1 MTPTP
6 SLRLHGKDSAAAA
19 AQGDAASA
27 LAESLID
34 QALNAARAGT
44 LAELLRTRP
53 RAARWLMRRWHAIA
67 LGAAGDAFGG
77 PQGLDA
83 VAEALLRWLVTQLR
97 PDLEPNL
104 DDIHREAWLNQ
115 VPWRPMLAVA
125 CHYLGVA
132 VPEFRDRYRRSSGEA
147 AMENLCG
154 LWGVGPSTFYRYV
167 DRARRQMVQIA
178 LEPATSV
185 PRRMALRRFMQ
196 GEALLRSGL
205 HDEAGRRAWHERQ
218 AERTLARRDLPSAL
232 WHQLQAGDAAGMVS
246 VLRDHALALA
256 AEPEVDALIERVPLA
271 DLPVRQQFD
280 LCLARA
286 GLARARHANDREL
299 AAYGD
304 ALRYAH
310 AAQDRLLMGIAYSA
324 LGRYHDPRDADRALS
339 CYQDSVAYL
348 GGEVLDADDAQ
359 TAEQVLTTM
368 ARLAWLYVARNDP
381 RARAVLD
388 EAERVRSR
396 VKVPDT
402 VLGMLEQT
410 WGEFWRQSGDLRAA
424 LEHKHRALNIFE
436 RVGDQRSVLVT
447 QLNLGLLYG
456 EQRDF
461 DRAISYSNAVAQAA
475 AQGTLEPA
483 IAVSSHGNLGAI
495 YSWANRLDDAIV
507 HYRLALD
514 GALKADLR
522 LHANRTHHNLA
533 EAYYKRFRQ
542 TRDPED
548 ERLGDL
554 HAQAVLQA
562 PLTECSAALV
572 ELTRR
577 LKDETLSGE
586 AIELTAP
593 AQGQARDRLIPQ
605 EAAVHFELM
614 SDIQRHRATL
624 AVALPPDT
632 HVRARLAIANAYLAI
647 SAQERE
653 AALQLIERHGLGE
666 RFATELGQ
674 LRETFD
680 RDLTAEQ
687 RLMARYKQLAADLL
701 DDTRRAALVE
711 RLLRD
716 GAINKSGYAELCN
729 VSPATA
735 SKHLAALT
743 ERGLLQQ
750 TGKGPSTRYR
760 LPG

>member
-6 SLRLHGKDSAAAA
+6 SSPLHGKPLDTAA
-19 AQGDAASA
+19 AQGAAGA
-27 LAESLID
+27 LAEHLID
-34 QALNAARAGT
+34 QALNATRTGT

-53 RAARWLMRRWHAIA
+53 RAARWLMRRWLAVA
-67 LGAAGDAFGG
+67 AGAAGDAFDGAHR
-77 PQGLDA
+77 LDA
-83 VAEALLRWLVTQLR
+83 LAAAMLRWLVTQLR
-97 PDLEPNL
+97 PDLEPGF
-104 DDIHREAWLNQ
+104 DGIDREAWLNQ

-147 AMENLCG
+147 GLENLCG

-167 DRARRQMVQIA
+167 DRARRQMAQIA
-178 LEPATSV
+178 LEPPASV

-196 GEALLRSGL
+196 ADAHQRLGLR
-205 HDEAGRRAWHERQ
+205 DDAGRRAWHARQ
-218 AERTLARRDLPSAL
+218 ADRALARRDLASTL
-232 WHQLQAGDAAGMVS
+232 WHQLQAGDAAGMVA
-246 VLRDHALALA
+246 VLRDHASALA
-256 AEPEVDALIERVPLA
+256 GEPEVDALIERVA
-271 DLPVRQQFD
+271 VAGLPVRQQFD

-286 GLARARHANDREL
+286 GLARARHATEREL
-299 AAYGD
+299 AAYED

-339 CYQDSVAYL
+339 CYQDSVTFL
-348 GGEVLDADDAQ
+348 SGEILDAGDVQ
-359 TAEQVLTTM
+359 TIEQVLTTM
-368 ARLAWLYVARNDP
+368 VRLAWLYVARNDP

-388 EAERVRSR
+388 EAECVRAR
-396 VKVPDT
+396 GTVPDG

-410 WGEFWRQSGDLRAA
+410 WGEYWRQTGDLRAA

-436 RVGDQRSVLVT
+436 RLGDRRSVLVT

-456 EQRDF
+456 ETRDF
-461 DRAISYSNAVAQAA
+461 DRAISYSKGVAKAA
-475 AQGTLEPA
+475 EERSVEPA
-483 IAVSSHGNLGAI
+483 IGVSSHGNLGAI
-495 YSWANRLDDAIV
+495 YSWADRLDDAIA
-507 HYRLALD
+507 HYRLALER
-514 GALKADLR
+514 AKKSDLR

-542 TRDPED
+542 ARNPED

-554 HAQAVLQA
+554 HAQAVLSA
-562 PLTECSAALV
+562 PLAECSAALV
-572 ELTRR
+572 EATRR
-577 LKDETLSGE
+577 LKQETLAGE
-586 AIELTAP
+586 ALEHQAP
-593 AQGQARDRLIPQ
+593 PQGQARDRMIPQ
-605 EAAVHFELM
+605 EAAVHFESM
-614 SDIQRHRATL
+614 SEIQRHRATL
-624 AVALPPDT
+624 ALALPPEA

-647 SAQERE
+647 STQERE
-653 AALQLIERHGLGE
+653 AALQLIRRHGLGD
-666 RFATELGQ
+666 RFASELDQ
-674 LRETFD
+674 LRDTFD

-687 RLMARYKQLAADLL
+687 RLMAQYKQHAADLL

-716 GAINKSGYAELCN
+716 DVINKSGYADLCN

-735 SKHLAALT
+735 SKHLSMLA

-760 LPG
+760 LPA